1 MYEVRNIDVGVS
13 QTKALVRSGSTQ
25 RFHTEAGDLIKTQDV
40 AQHSY
45 GVFWFVLALTKFT
58 ASRDLL
64 IAAMAHDAGERWVG
78 DVPAPTKRTLTMRPE
93 LHVYEAQMLRRVT
106 GFAPPELGEHENWIL
121 KAADYLDGG
130 FFCQREIKLGNEFIA
145 PVLNNFISYLRQLP
159 LLPAMENF
167 DADLF
172 WALIKNLEDLR

>member
-1 MYEVRNIDVGVS
+1 MEEIRDIDRGVS
-13 QTKALVRSGSTQ
+13 KVKALVRSGSTQ

-58 ASRDLL
+58 ASRELL

-78 DVPAPTKRTLTMRPE
+78 DVPAPTKRALTMRPE
-93 LHVYEAQMLRRVT
+93 LHIYEAQLLRRVT
-106 GFAPPELGEHENWIL
+106 GFVAPELSENEHWIL

-130 FFCQREIKLGNEFIA
+130 FFCQREIKLGNEFIT
-145 PVLNNFISYLRQLP
+145 PVLNNFVHYLRDLP
-159 LLPAMENF
+159 LLPAMEDF
-167 DADLF
+167 DAELF